1 MRALKTHCKISQV
14 REKQRTSIIPEL
26 HVLPVSEAIPSFS
39 SSRILIF
46 YIKKKKNH
54 KMLTYQSPKSPE
66 VKLTEFTKALKP
78 FSTHSASQYQYQNH
92 YF

>member
-46 YIKKKKNH
+46 YIKKKNKII
-54 KMLTYQSPKSPE
+54 KC
-66 VKLTEFTKALKP
+66 
-78 FSTHSASQYQYQNH
+78 
-92 YF
+92 

>member
-14 REKQRTSIIPEL
+14 REKQRTSNIPEL
-26 HVLPVSEAIPSFS
+26 QVLPVSEAIPSFS

-46 YIKKKKNH
+46 YIKKKKN

-78 FSTHSASQYQYQNH
+78 LSTHSASQYQYQNH

>member
-1 MRALKTHCKISQV
+1 MRALKTHCKISQ
-14 REKQRTSIIPEL
+14 EKNKEPASYLSCMCCQSQKQSHHFL
-26 HVLPVSEAIPSFS
+26 HQEFLFS
-39 SSRILIF
+39 TL
-46 YIKKKKNH
+46 KKKNH

-78 FSTHSASQYQYQNH
+78 LSTHSDSQYQYQNH

>member
-46 YIKKKKNH
+46 YIKKKNN

-78 FSTHSASQYQYQNH
+78 LSTHSASQYQYQNH